1 MSKKFKDTDYLM
13 LSSMLRAREAG
24 MLSRER
30 MDRMLSAPSFAEA
43 AKLLV
48 DCGYEDMSSADATG
62 IDAALSRRRA
72 AVFAELSGMVPQ
84 PEAVDIFRLKYDYH
98 NLKVLVKSAAAG
110 VDGEYLLSGCGR
122 VGAEA
127 LKSAVAEGELGD
139 LPADMA
145 AAYAEAASVLNRT
158 GNPQLADFG
167 LDAAYFAEALAMAGR
182 SGSAFLKS
190 YVQLLIDSANLRTAV
205 RTVRM
210 GKDRE
215 FMDTALVP
223 GGAADAARLA
233 MAAAGGEALAAVFH
247 ATPLAAAAALGADA
261 MKGGPLTDFELACD
275 NAVSAYL
282 SAAKMK
288 PFGIEAVVEYIYLL
302 ELEITAARMILT
314 GRLAGIEPEV
324 IRERLRDIDA

>member
-1 MSKKFKDTDYLM
+1 
-13 LSSMLRAREAG
+13 MLRAREAG
-24 MLSRER
+24 MLSRDR

-43 AKLLV
+43 AKQLV

-62 IDAALSRRRA
+62 IDSALSRRRA
-72 AVFAELSGMVPQ
+72 EVFAELAGMVPQ

-98 NLKVLVKSAAAG
+98 NIKVLVKSAAAG

-122 VGAEA
+122 VSAEK
-127 LKSAVAEGELGD
+127 LLSAVREEGMGD

-145 AAYAEAASVLNRT
+145 AAYAEAVSVLNRT

-167 LDAAYFAEALAMAGR
+167 LDRAYFAEALAMAER
-182 SGSAFLKS
+182 SGSSFLKG

-210 GKDRE
+210 GKDRD
-215 FMDTALVP
+215 FMASAMVEGGTA
-223 GGAADAARLA
+223 DCARIA
-233 MAAAGGEALAAVFH
+233 MAAEGGDTLASVFN
-247 ATPLAAAAALGADA
+247 ATPLAHAAERAAEAV
-261 MKGGPLTDFELACD
+261 KGGALTDFELECD
-275 NAVSAYL
+275 NAASEYL

-288 PFGIEAVVEYIYLL
+288 PFGIEAVVEYISLL
-302 ELEITAARMILT
+302 EAEITAARMILT

-324 IRERLRDIDA
+324 IRERLRDINA

>member
-72 AVFAELSGMVPQ
+72 AVFTELSGMVPQ

-122 VGAEA
+122 GGRGGAEIRRGRGRA
-127 LKSAVAEGELGD
+127 GR
-139 LPADMA
+139 PAGRHGRGIHGGGLRPQQDGQPPAGRLRTGRGLLRRGPEPWPDA
-145 AAYAEAASVLNRT
+145 AAAPSSR
-158 GNPQLADFG
+158 
-167 LDAAYFAEALAMAGR
+167 AMC
-182 SGSAFLKS
+182 SS
-190 YVQLLIDSANLRTAV
+190 LIDSANLRTAV

-215 FMDTALVP
+215 FMRHRPWCRAERRTP
-223 GGAADAARLA
+223 RGWPWRRRAARPS
-233 MAAAGGEALAAVFH
+233 AALFH
-247 ATPLAAAAALGADA
+247 ATPLAAAAAVGADA

-288 PFGIEAVVEYIYLL
+288 PFGIEAVVEYIWPAGAGDNRRAHD
-302 ELEITAARMILT
+302 THGAPGRDRAGGHTGKAA
-314 GRLAGIEPEV
+314 
-324 IRERLRDIDA
+324 